1 MKLNAEQI
9 NKIKEIAEEYDFDYA
24 AIGFRSQ
31 DVPFELGAIDHV
43 SCSTTTFSLQT
54 SIKLRSVSSTR
65 WQYSSLSVGFG
76 IHITN

>member
-31 DVPFELGAIDHV
+31 DVPFELGSIDHV
-43 SCSTTTFSLQT
+43 SHIWDTETTPAKTFPVFAFAPSSWLIVT
-54 SIKLRSVSSTR
+54 LIITASIAL
-65 WQYSSLSVGFG
+65 
-76 IHITN
+76 